1 MKSTNLEIYDVIM
14 IEPSKHLDERGFFME
29 SYNQNAFDNIVGKN
43 ITFVQDNISFSKKG
57 VLRGIHLQSHPF
69 SQGKLVRV
77 EEGKIF
83 DVAIDLRK
91 GSKTYLKWVG
101 EILTE
106 ENLRQL
112 WIPEGFG
119 HAFLTLSKSAKVC
132 YKTTNFYNKDSEKTI
147 LFNDPKLKIN
157 WEQFDL
163 DIIISDKDRE
173 GLHLDKIL
181 DTL

>member
-1 MKSTNLEIYDVIM
+1 MKSTSLEIRDVIM

-29 SYNQNAFDNIVGKN
+29 SYNQKAFNKIVGKN

-57 VLRGIHLQSHPF
+57 VLRGIHLQSDPF

-83 DVAIDLRK
+83 DVAVDLRK
-91 GSKTYLKWVG
+91 SSKTYLKWVG
-101 EILTE
+101 EVLTE

-132 YKTTNFYNKDSEKTI
+132 YKTTNFYNKDLEKTI
-147 LFNDPKLKIN
+147 LFNDPKLNIN
-157 WEQFDL
+157 WGKFDL
-163 DIIISDKDRE
+163 DIITSDKDKK
-173 GLHLDKIL
+173 GLFVDEIL
-181 DTL
+181 EFV

>member
-1 MKSTNLEIYDVIM
+1 MKSTNLEIQDVIM

-29 SYNQNAFDNIVGKN
+29 SYNQNAFDSIVGKN
-43 ITFVQDNISFSKKG
+43 IPFVQDNISFSKKG
-57 VLRGIHLQSHPF
+57 VLRGIHLQSDPF

-112 WIPEGFG
+112 WIPEGFAHG
-119 HAFLTLSKSAKVC
+119 FLTISDFAEVN
-132 YKTTNFYNKDSEKTI
+132 YKTTDFWDKDCEETI
-147 LFNDPKLKIN
+147 LWKDESIDIDWPIKEFNIESLLVSIK
-157 WEQFDL
+157 
-163 DIIISDKDRE
+163 DKDGRTFKE
-173 GLHLDKIL
+173 FD
-181 DTL
+181 

>member
-1 MKSTNLEIYDVIM
+1 MKSTSLEIRDVIM

-29 SYNQNAFDNIVGKN
+29 SYNQKAFNKIVGKN

-57 VLRGIHLQSHPF
+57 VLRGIHLQSDPF

-83 DVAIDLRK
+83 DVAVDLRK
-91 GSKTYLKWVG
+91 SSKTYLKWVG

-132 YKTTNFYNKDSEKTI
+132 YKTTNFYNKDLEKTI
-147 LFNDPKLKIN
+147 LFNDPKLNIN
-157 WEQFDL
+157 WGKFDL
-163 DIIISDKDRE
+163 DIITSDKE
-173 GLHLDKIL
+173 KKGLFVDEIL
-181 DTL
+181 EFV